1 MINNL
6 TPIEGRFEDNTG
18 NAKRFE
24 SIFSNAGAEQ
34 NRVYTAED
42 RRDTMAAT
50 SGGPTGLP
58 GWKQMGLN

>member
-1 MINNL
+1 MVNNL
-6 TPIEGRFEDNTG
+6 APIEGPYEKNTG

-34 NRVYTAED
+34 SRVYTAEE
-42 RRDTMAAT
+42 RRDTMAVV

-58 GWKQMGLN
+58 GWK

>member
-6 TPIEGRFEDNTG
+6 KPIEGPYEENTG

-24 SIFSNAGAEQ
+24 SIFSNAGATQ
-34 NRVYTAED
+34 SRVYTAEE

-50 SGGPTGLP
+50 SDGPTAFS
-58 GWKQMGLN
+58 GWKQIGLN